1 MKKSER
7 SASRHSLLKLAGR
20 MKPFYWSF
28 ALCMALTVAA
38 NGAELLKPY
47 VMSVIIDDFLRGGA
61 QQHGLYSIDGM
72 GTLYFSLI
80 AAGAVCTLL
89 HTRLINSIGQKILN
103 RLRIDV
109 FSAIEK
115 MSLSA
120 FDRYTS
126 GRLITRA
133 TNDIETLDEFYTDI
147 IVNLFQDA
155 VLLIGI
161 TAVMLA
167 MDWRLALVGFAAVP
181 VIALITFSM
190 RRALRQNFKRMKK
203 LIGRINGFFSEN
215 IDGMK
220 TVQTFGREHEKY
232 SEFSALDGEYF
243 KTTLL
248 QIRLNSL
255 LRPLMEVVN
264 ALAVAALIVYGWQ
277 GITGG
282 ILRLGVVYAF
292 TTYIKKFFEPINDLA
307 EKYNTIQSAAVSAD
321 RVFEVLD
328 DTAAREHG
336 GEYCGPVVGK
346 VEFRNVW
353 FAYDDENWVL
363 KDVSFRVEK
372 GQKAAFVGPTG
383 AGKTTIIS
391 LISGLYHPQKG
402 QVLVDDIPV
411 EQWELGALRRGVCT
425 VLQEV
430 FLFSGTIAEN
440 ISLSDPMAGEEIRRA
455 VHLAA
460 ADDFMAKQPE
470 GLETRVAE
478 RGSTFS
484 AGERQLLSF
493 ARAIAHDPAV
503 LVLDEATADIDS
515 NTEQVIQQSIASI
528 SRGRTALFIA
538 HRLSTVRECDRIYV
552 ISGGCI
558 AEEGTH
564 GENIVVSAEKRYRE
578 IASGKAPNKI
588 ETINVEAPVGIV
600 DLIHT
605 IGFADSKGDARR
617 LIAGN
622 GIKINGETVTDTT
635 VIFQTAQEFVL
646 SRGKN
651 KFVKVNIN

>member
-1 MKKSER
+1 MHLRNEQQPSGK
-7 SASRHSLLKLAGR
+7 HSLLKLAGR
-20 MKPFYWSF
+20 MAPFKWGF
-28 ALCMALTVAA
+28 ALCMLLTVAA

-47 VMSVIIDDFLRGGA
+47 VMAVIIDDFLRGGA
-61 QQHGLYSIDGM
+61 QQHGWYSVPGM
-72 GTLYFSLI
+72 GATYFLLI
-80 AAGAVCTLL
+80 ASGAVCTLL
-89 HTRLINSIGQKILN
+89 HTRLINRIGQKILN
-103 RLRIDV
+103 RLRIET
-109 FSAIEK
+109 FSAIEG
-115 MSLSA
+115 MSLPA

-147 IVNLFQDA
+147 IVNLFRDV
-155 VLLIGI
+155 VLLTGI
-161 TAVMLA
+161 VGVMLA
-167 MDWRLALVGFAAVP
+167 MNWRLALVGFAAVP

-190 RRALRQNFKRMKK
+190 RRALRKNFKRMKK

-220 TVQTFGREHEKY
+220 TVQTFGREKEKY
-232 SEFSALDGEYF
+232 EEFAALDREYYS
-243 KTTLL
+243 TTLL
-248 QIRLNSL
+248 QIRFNSL

-282 ILRLGVVYAF
+282 VLELGVVYAF

-328 DTAAREHG
+328 DTAAQERG
-336 GEYCGPVVGK
+336 GSFAGPVLGT
-346 VEFRNVW
+346 VEFQNVW
-353 FAYDDENWVL
+353 FAYEGENWVL
-363 KDVSFRVEK
+363 RGVSFRVER

-391 LISGLYHPQKG
+391 LISGLYHAQRGK
-402 QVLVDDIPV
+402 VLVDGVPV
-411 EQWELGALRRGVCT
+411 EEWELGALRRGVCT

-440 ISLSDPMAGEEIRRA
+440 ISLSDPMTEEEIDRA
-455 VHLAA
+455 VRLAA
-460 ADDFMAKQPE
+460 ADAFIAKQPD
-470 GLETRVAE
+470 GLQTRVAE

-484 AGERQLLSF
+484 AGERQLISF

-503 LVLDEATADIDS
+503 LVLDEATANIDS

-538 HRLSTVRECDRIYV
+538 HRLSTVRDCDCIYV
-552 ISGGCI
+552 LRGGVI
-558 AEEGTH
+558 AEQGTH
-564 GENIVVSAEKRYRE
+564 RE
-578 IASGKAPNKI
+578 LLARGGIYSEWCKKLPDI
-588 ETINVEAPVGIV
+588 SSIN
-600 DLIHT
+600 
-605 IGFADSKGDARR
+605 
-617 LIAGN
+617 
-622 GIKINGETVTDTT
+622 
-635 VIFQTAQEFVL
+635 
-646 SRGKN
+646 
-651 KFVKVNIN
+651 